1 MDKVVLTVNGRPE
14 EFPKGI
20 TPLEILEHKNSDL
33 KLSALGAK
41 LNGRVIDLAR
51 PLEENGELAFL
62 TWADPEGKEMF
73 WHSSAHVMAQAV
85 LELFPGTKIAI
96 GPPIEE
102 GFYYDFERDRA
113 FTPEELAAIEK
124 RMAEIVAGDFRYSRR
139 DIPTREA
146 VQLFRERGENYKLEI
161 LEGIADPTVSLYSQD
176 TFTDLCRG
184 PHIPST
190 GKIKAIKLLASSGAY
205 WRGSEKNRMLWRIYG
220 VTYPDPK
227 LLEAYLARVE
237 EAKRRDHRKLGKELD
252 LFSIK
257 DEIGAGLVLWHP
269 KGALVRYQIEEF
281 WRQRHLAHGYD
292 ILFTPHVARLHLWQT
307 SGHTDFYRE
316 NMYSPVEVEK
326 DLYQLKPMNCPFH
339 IEIYKTQ
346 LRSYRDLPLRWAELG
361 TVYRYERSGVLHGL
375 MRVRGFTQDD
385 AHIFCRPDQV
395 EAEVLGVLDLTFEF
409 LSAFGFEEY
418 EVMLSTRPADAIGAP
433 EDWEMATGALRRALE
448 RRGLAYSVDEG
459 GGAFYG
465 PKIDLKIKDVMGRAW
480 QCTTVQF
487 DFNMPSRFDLYF
499 IAPDGTYQRPVMI
512 HRALLGSMER
522 FFGVLLEHYGG
533 VFPLWLAPVQLAL
546 LPITDEQLPYIEEL
560 AARLKYLGLRVRVD
574 RGKEKIGYKIREA
587 ESQKI
592 PYMAVVGKKEVAT
605 GTVALRRHGRGDLGP
620 KTKEELETMLLDEIQ
635 SRKTGTGV
643 TGRAAG
649 Y

>member
-1 MDKVVLTVNGRPE
+1 MDKVVLTINGSRD
-14 EFPKGI
+14 EFPQGT
-20 TPLEILEHKNSDL
+20 TPQEILEKKNSDL
-33 KLSALGAK
+33 KQRALGAL
-41 LNGRVIDLAR
+41 LNGRTVDLFR
-51 PLEENGELAFL
+51 PIEESGELKFL
-62 TWADPEGKEMF
+62 TWEDPQGKEMF
-73 WHSSAHVMAQAV
+73 WHSTAHLMAQAV
-85 LELFPGTKIAI
+85 QELFPGTKIAI

-102 GFYYDFERDRA
+102 GFYYDFERERS
-113 FTPEELAAIEK
+113 FTPEELAAIEQ
-124 RMAEIVAGDFRYSRR
+124 RMAEIAAGNHSYSRR
-139 DIPTREA
+139 EISTKEA
-146 VQLFRERGENYKLEI
+146 FELFKKRGENYKLEI

-176 TFTDLCRG
+176 KFTDLCRG

-220 VTYPDPK
+220 VSYPEPK
-227 LLEAYLARVE
+227 MLEAYLARVE

-269 KGALVRYQIEEF
+269 KGALVRYLVEEF
-281 WRQRHLAHGYD
+281 WRQRHLAYGYD
-292 ILFTPHVARLHLWQT
+292 LLFTPHIARLHLWQT
-307 SGHTDFYRE
+307 SGHTEFYRE

-339 IEIYKTQ
+339 IEIYKTR

-375 MRVRGFTQDD
+375 LRVRGFTQDD

-395 EAEVLGVLDLTFEF
+395 ETEVLKVLDLTFEF
-409 LSAFGFEEY
+409 FSAFGFEEY
-418 EVMLSTRPADAIGAP
+418 EVMLSTRPADATGSL
-433 EDWEMATGALRRALE
+433 EDWERATGALRRALE
-448 RRGLAYSVDEG
+448 KKGLLYSVDEG
-459 GGAFYG
+459 AGVFYG

-487 DFNMPSRFDLYF
+487 DFNLPTRFDLYF
-499 IAPDGTYQRPVMI
+499 VAPDGTYQRPVMI

-522 FFGVLLEHYGG
+522 FFGVLVEQYGG
-533 VFPLWLAPVQLAL
+533 VFPLWLAPVQAAL
-546 LPITDEQLPYIEEL
+546 LPITDEQLPYIESL
-560 AARLKYLGLRVRVD
+560 AGRLKSKGIRVWVD
-574 RGKEKIGYKIREA
+574 SGKEKIGYKIREA

-592 PYMAVVGKKEVAT
+592 PYMAVVGKKEVAA
-605 GTVALRRHGRGDLGP
+605 GTVALRRHGRGDLGV
-620 KTKEELETMLLDEIQ
+620 KIIEELEKLLLEEIQ
-635 SRKTGTGV
+635 TKKTGLAPK
-643 TGRAAG
+643 GREAG

>member
-1 MDKVVLTVNGRPE
+1 MDRVVLTIDGSRE
-14 EFPKGI
+14 EFPKGT
-20 TPLEILEHKNSDL
+20 TPQEILEKSNSDL
-33 KLSALGAK
+33 RLKALGAVF
-41 LNGRVIDLAR
+41 NGRMVDLFR
-51 PLEENGELAFL
+51 PIGESGELKFL
-62 TWADPEGKEMF
+62 TWENPEGKEMF
-73 WHSSAHVMAQAV
+73 WHSTAHLMAQAV
-85 LELFPGTKIAI
+85 QELFPGTKIAI

-102 GFYYDFERDRA
+102 GFYYDFERDCS
-113 FTPEELAAIEK
+113 FTPEELAAIEQ
-124 RMAEIVAGDFRYSRR
+124 RMEQIAAGNHSYSRR
-139 DIPTREA
+139 EISTREA
-146 VQLFRERGENYKLEI
+146 FELFKKQKENYKLEI
-161 LEGIADPTVSLYSQD
+161 LEGIADSAVTLYSQD

-190 GKIKAIKLLASSGAY
+190 GKIKVIKLLASSGAY

-220 VTYPDPK
+220 VSYPDPK
-227 LLEAYLARVE
+227 MLEQYLARVE

-269 KGALVRYQIEEF
+269 KGALVRYFVEEF

-292 ILFTPHVARLHLWQT
+292 FLFSPHLARLHLWQI
-307 SGHTDFYRE
+307 SGHTEFYRE

-326 DLYQLKPMNCPFH
+326 DFYQLKPMNCPFH

-375 MRVRGFTQDD
+375 LRVRGFTQDD

-395 EAEVLGVLDLTFEF
+395 ETEIVRVLDLTFEF

-418 EVMLSTRPADAIGAP
+418 EVVLSTRPADAIGAP
-433 EDWEMATGALRRALE
+433 EDWELATGALRRALE
-448 RRGLAYSVDEG
+448 KKGLAYSVDEG

-465 PKIDLKIKDVMGRAW
+465 PKIDLQIKDVMGRAW

-487 DFNMPSRFDLYF
+487 DFNLPSRFDLYF
-499 IAPDGTYQRPVMI
+499 VAPDGTYQRPVMI

-533 VFPLWLAPVQLAL
+533 VFPLWLAPVQVVL
-546 LPITDEQLPYIEEL
+546 LPITDEQLPYIENL
-560 AARLKYLGLRVRVD
+560 AGQLKSKGIRVRLD
-574 RGKEKIGYKIREA
+574 SGKEKIGYKIREA
-587 ESQKI
+587 ESQKV
-592 PYMAVVGKKEVAT
+592 PYMAVVGKKEVAA
-605 GTVALRRHGRGDLGP
+605 GTVALRRHGRGDLGA
-620 KTKEELETMLLDEIQ
+620 KTIAELKNFLLEEIETK
-635 SRKTGTGV
+635 KTGLAAKD
-643 TGRAAG
+643 RAAG

>member
-1 MDKVVLTVNGRPE
+1 MLSINGNQE
-14 EFPKGI
+14 EFTKGI
-20 TPLEILEHKNSDL
+20 TPQQILEKKNSNL
-33 KLSALGAK
+33 RLTALGV
-41 LNGRVIDLAR
+41 LFNGRMIDLFR
-51 PLEENGELAFL
+51 PIEEDGELKFL
-62 TWADPEGKEMF
+62 TWENPQGKEMF
-73 WHSSAHVMAQAV
+73 WHSTAHIMAQAV
-85 LELFPGTKIAI
+85 QELFPGTKVAI

-124 RMAEIVAGDFRYSRR
+124 RMREITAGNFSYSRK
-139 DIPTREA
+139 DIPSKEA
-146 VQLFRERGENYKLEI
+146 YEIFRKRGETYKLEI

-190 GKIKAIKLLASSGAY
+190 SRVKAIKLLSSSGAY

-220 VTYPDPK
+220 VSYPEQK
-227 LLEAYLARVE
+227 LLDEYLARIE

-257 DEIGAGLVLWHP
+257 EETGAGLVLWHP
-269 KGALVRYQIEEF
+269 KGALIRCLVEDF

-292 ILFTPHVARLHLWQT
+292 ILFTPHIARLHLWET
-307 SGHTDFYRE
+307 SGHTQFYRE
-316 NMYSPVEVEK
+316 NMYAPVEVEK
-326 DLYQLKPMNCPFH
+326 DKYQLKPMNCPFH
-339 IEIYKTQ
+339 IEIYKTS
-346 LRSYRDLPLRWAELG
+346 LHSYRDLPLRWAELG

-375 MRVRGFTQDD
+375 LRVRGFTQDD

-395 EAEVLGVLDLTFEF
+395 EAEVLGVLELTFEF

-418 EVMLSTRPADAIGAP
+418 EVVLSTRPPDAIGAP
-433 EDWEMATGALRRALE
+433 EDWDLATGALSKALE
-448 RRGLAYSVDEG
+448 KKGLLYSVDEG

-487 DFNMPSRFDLYF
+487 DFNLPSRFDLYF
-499 IAPDGTYQRPVMI
+499 VAQDGTYQRPVMI

-533 VFPLWLAPVQLAL
+533 VFPLWLAPVQAAL
-546 LPITDEQLPYIEEL
+546 LPITDEQLPYLQNL
-560 AARLKYLGLRVRVD
+560 AGRLKTKGIRVFVD
-574 RGKEKIGYKIREA
+574 ERKEKIGYKIREA
-587 ESQKI
+587 ESKKI
-592 PYMAVVGKKEVAT
+592 PYMAVVGKKEVASNS
-605 GTVALRRHGRGDLGP
+605 VALRRHGRGDLGV
-620 KTKEELETMLLDEIQ
+620 KSMDELEKFLLEEIEQ
-635 SRKTGTGV
+635 KKTGLVKGTG
-643 TGRAAG
+643 